1 MINNEI
7 KFLATNINCY
17 TEDQVLI
24 IGISNDLIFPN
35 NYLILSRFDEDED
48 EDEGDVDESIGIQ
61 THLTEI
67 EVAKAVKSIVL
78 KKNTLTIEIN
88 KHKTEQ
94 IQAKKIIIEFN
105 ELDNTL
111 LIKYI
116 NDIFS
121 DSSATVIINV

>member
-1 MINNEI
+1 M
-7 KFLATNINCY
+7 ATNINCY

-35 NYLILSRFDEDED
+35 NYLILSRFDEDES
-48 EDEGDVDESIGIQ
+48 DVDESIGMQ

-67 EVAKAVKSIVL
+67 EVTKAVKNIVL

-88 KHKTEQ
+88 KHKIEQ
-94 IQAKKIIIEFN
+94 IQAKKIIIKFN

-121 DSSATVIINV
+121 DSSTTVIINV

>member
-35 NYLILSRFDEDED
+35 NYLILSRFD

-121 DSSATVIINV
+121 DSLATVIINV

>member
-1 MINNEI
+1 M
-7 KFLATNINCY
+7 ATNINCY

-35 NYLILSRFDEDED
+35 NYLILSRFDEDEGD
-48 EDEGDVDESIGIQ
+48 VDEGDVDESIGIQ

>member
-35 NYLILSRFDEDED
+35 NYLILSRFD

>member
-1 MINNEI
+1 M
-7 KFLATNINCY
+7 ATNINCY

>member
-35 NYLILSRFDEDED
+35 NYLILSRFDEDES
-48 EDEGDVDESIGIQ
+48 DVDESIGMQ

-67 EVAKAVKSIVL
+67 EVTKAVKNIVL

-88 KHKTEQ
+88 KHKIEQ
-94 IQAKKIIIEFN
+94 IQAKKIIIKFN

-121 DSSATVIINV
+121 DSSTTVIINV